1 MGKMVGLHPTSL
13 VCKNYRSLFTA
24 VIVTGVSLGG
34 YGAETVRVLA
44 LVGARVVLAG
54 RTYSK
59 YVHIYSASWSSL

>member
-1 MGKMVGLHPTSL
+1 MEKLVGLHPTWL

-24 VIVTGVSLGG
+24 VIVTGVTLGG

-59 YVHIYSASWSSL
+59 YVHLYSASWSGL